1 MLGFRAW
8 DKSLSNAAL
17 YAPPGVSVLKKMQ
30 IKKDVDDFGSKTPF
44 LSFLSAGRG
53 YLSTACAAVPRRAR
67 VQGSQTF

>member
-8 DKSLSNAAL
+8 DSSMSNAAL
-17 YAPPGVSVLKKMQ
+17 SAPPGVSVLEKNANQ
-30 IKKDVDDFGSKTPF
+30 KDVDDFGSKTPF